1 MSQRPKYWN
10 RAKKILSKKDKVMRK
25 LILTYK
31 DVTLTTRRD
40 IFYSLVKAVCG
51 QQVSTKSADAIFNRL
66 KIRCK
71 GKINPKVINK
81 LSLANLRRCGLS
93 RMKALGL
100 KDISKKIITKEFN
113 PSLLKKMNDEDAI
126 TYLSSLRQIAV
137 WSGMMILIFT
147 LNRPNIWPTYDKK
160 KTLDIGLLRAISKNY
175 KKNYLPPVKFTNN
188 LGKKFSP
195 YCSVATMFLWR
206 SIDTTAI
213 QY

>member
-1 MSQRPKYWN
+1 MSKNPKYWSK
-10 RAKKILSKKDKVMRK
+10 AKKYLSKKDKVMKK

-31 DVTLTTRRD
+31 DVTLTTRRN

-51 QQVSTKSADAIFNRL
+51 QQVSTKSAEAIFNRL

-137 WSGMMILIFT
+137 WS
-147 LNRPNIWPTYDKK
+147 
-160 KTLDIGLLRAISKNY
+160 
-175 KKNYLPPVKFTNN
+175 
-188 LGKKFSP
+188 
-195 YCSVATMFLWR
+195 
-206 SIDTTAI
+206 
-213 QY
+213 

>member
-1 MSQRPKYWN
+1 MK
-10 RAKKILSKKDKVMRK
+10 K

-31 DVTLTTRRD
+31 DVTLTTRRN

-51 QQVSTKSADAIFNRL
+51 QQVSTKSAEAIFNRL

-175 KKNYLPPVKFTNN
+175 KKDYLPPIKFTND

>member
-1 MSQRPKYWN
+1 MRKPSYWN
-10 RAKKILSKKDKVMRK
+10 KAKKYLSKKDKVMKK

-31 DVTLTTRRD
+31 DVTLTSRRD

-66 KIRCK
+66 KIKCK

-81 LSLANLRRCGLS
+81 LSLTNLRRCGLS
-93 RMKALGL
+93 RMKALGI
-100 KDISKKIITKEFN
+100 KDISKKMITKEFN
-113 PSLLKKMNDEDAI
+113 PALLKKMNDEDAI
-126 TYLSSLRQIAV
+126 TYLSSLRQIAM

-175 KKNYLPPVKFTNN
+175 KKSYLPPVKFTKN

>member
-1 MSQRPKYWN
+1 MRKPSYWN
-10 RAKKILSKKDKVMRK
+10 KAKKYLSKKDKVMRK

-71 GKINPKVINK
+71 GKINPKVVNK
-81 LSLANLRRCGLS
+81 LSLADLRRCGLS

-100 KDISKKIITKEFN
+100 KDISKKIITKKFN

>member
-1 MSQRPKYWN
+1 MRKPSYWN
-10 RAKKILSKKDKVMRK
+10 KAKKYLSKKDKVMRK

-51 QQVSTKSADAIFNRL
+51 QQVSTKSAEAIFNRL

-175 KKNYLPPVKFTNN
+175 KKDYLPPIKFTND

>member
-1 MSQRPKYWN
+1 MRKPSYWN
-10 RAKKILSKKDKVMRK
+10 KAKKYLSKKDKVMKK
-25 LILTYK
+25 LILNYK

-51 QQVSTKSADAIFNRL
+51 QQVSTKSADAIFKRL
-66 KIRCK
+66 RIKCK
-71 GKINPKVINK
+71 GKINPKTINK
-81 LSLANLRRCGLS
+81 LSFTSLRKCGLS
-93 RMKALGL
+93 RMKALGI
-100 KDISKKIITKEFN
+100 KDISKKMITKEFN
-113 PSLLKKMNDEDAI
+113 PALLKKMNDEDAI
-126 TYLSSLRQIAV
+126 IYLSSLRQIAM

-175 KKNYLPPVKFTNN
+175 KKNYLPPVKFTKN

>member
-1 MSQRPKYWN
+1 MK
-10 RAKKILSKKDKVMRK
+10 K

>member
-1 MSQRPKYWN
+1 MRKPSYWN
-10 RAKKILSKKDKVMRK
+10 KAKKYLSKKDKVMKK

-31 DVTLTTRRD
+31 DVTLTSRRD

-66 KIRCK
+66 KIKCK

-81 LSLANLRRCGLS
+81 LSLTNLRRCGLS

>member
-1 MSQRPKYWN
+1 MRKPSYWN
-10 RAKKILSKKDKVMRK
+10 KAKKYLSKKDKVMKK

-31 DVTLTTRRD
+31 DVTLTSRRD

-66 KIRCK
+66 KIKCK

-81 LSLANLRRCGLS
+81 LSLTNLRRCGLS

-113 PSLLKKMNDEDAI
+113 PSLLKKMNDGDAI

>member
-1 MSQRPKYWN
+1 MSKPSYWN
-10 RAKKILSKKDKVMRK
+10 KAKKYLYKKDKVKKK
-25 LILTYK
+25 LIITYK
-31 DVTLTTRRD
+31 DVKLTTRRD

-66 KIRCK
+66 KIKCK
-71 GKINPKVINK
+71 GKINPKIINK
-81 LSLANLRRCGLS
+81 LSFASLRRCGLS
-93 RMKALGL
+93 RMKALGI
-100 KDISKKIITKEFN
+100 KDISKKMITKEFN
-113 PSLLKKMNDEDAI
+113 PALLKKMNDEDAI
-126 TYLSSLRQIAV
+126 TYLSSLRQIAM

-175 KKNYLPPVKFTNN
+175 KKSYLPPVKFTKN

>member
-1 MSQRPKYWN
+1 MKKPSYWN
-10 RAKKILSKKDKVMRK
+10 KAKKYLSKKDKVMKK

-31 DVTLTTRRD
+31 DVTLTTRRN

-71 GKINPKVINK
+71 GKINPKVVNK
-81 LSLANLRRCGLS
+81 LSLADLRRCGLS

-175 KKNYLPPVKFTNN
+175 KKDYLPPIKFTND

>member
-1 MSQRPKYWN
+1 MRKPSYWN
-10 RAKKILSKKDKVMRK
+10 KAKKYLSKKDKVMKR

-31 DVTLTTRRD
+31 DVTLTTRRN

-175 KKNYLPPVKFTNN
+175 KKDYLPPIKFTND

>member
-1 MSQRPKYWN
+1 MKKPSYWN
-10 RAKKILSKKDKVMRK
+10 KAKKHLSKKDKVMKK

-51 QQVSTKSADAIFNRL
+51 QQVSTKSAEAIFNRL

>member
-1 MSQRPKYWN
+1 MRKPSYWN
-10 RAKKILSKKDKVMRK
+10 KAKKYLSKKDKVMRK

-113 PSLLKKMNDEDAI
+113 PSLLRKMNDEDAI

-175 KKNYLPPVKFTNN
+175 KKDYLPPIKFTND

>member
-1 MSQRPKYWN
+1 
-10 RAKKILSKKDKVMRK
+10 MRK

>member
-1 MSQRPKYWN
+1 MKKPSYWN
-10 RAKKILSKKDKVMRK
+10 KAKKHLSKKDKVMKK

-40 IFYSLVKAVCG
+40 IFFSLVKAVCG
-51 QQVSTKSADAIFNRL
+51 QQLSTKSADATFNRL
-66 KIRCK
+66 RNKCK
-71 GKINPKVINK
+71 GKINPNVINK
-81 LSLANLRRCGLS
+81 LSLTSLRRCGLS

-100 KDISKKIITKEFN
+100 KDISKKMITKEFN

>member
-1 MSQRPKYWN
+1 MSNKPKYWS
-10 RAKKILSKKDKVMRK
+10 RAKKYLTKKDKVMKK
-25 LILTYK
+25 LIHTYK
-31 DVTLTTRRD
+31 DVSLTTRKD
-40 IFYSLVKAVCG
+40 IFFSLVKSVCG
-51 QQVSTKSADAIFNRL
+51 QQVSVASANAIFQRL
-66 KIRCK
+66 KKKCG
-71 GKINPKVINK
+71 GKIKPKIINK
-81 LSLANLRRCGLS
+81 LSIISLRKCGLS

-113 PSLLKKMNDEDAI
+113 PSLLRKMNDEEAI
-126 TYLSSLRQIAV
+126 IYLSSLRQIAV

-175 KKNYLPPVKFTNN
+175 KKKYLPPIKFTKN

-206 SIDTTAI
+206 SVETTAI

>member
-1 MSQRPKYWN
+1 MKKPSYWN
-10 RAKKILSKKDKVMRK
+10 KAKKYLSKKDKVMKK

-31 DVTLTTRRD
+31 DVTLTTRRN

-71 GKINPKVINK
+71 GKINPKVVNK
-81 LSLANLRRCGLS
+81 ISLANLRRCGLS

-175 KKNYLPPVKFTNN
+175 KKIYLPPVKFTNN

>member
-1 MSQRPKYWN
+1 MSKPSYWN
-10 RAKKILSKKDKVMRK
+10 KAKKYLSKKDKVMKK

-100 KDISKKIITKEFN
+100 KDI
-113 PSLLKKMNDEDAI
+113 
-126 TYLSSLRQIAV
+126 
-137 WSGMMILIFT
+137 
-147 LNRPNIWPTYDKK
+147 
-160 KTLDIGLLRAISKNY
+160 
-175 KKNYLPPVKFTNN
+175 
-188 LGKKFSP
+188 
-195 YCSVATMFLWR
+195 
-206 SIDTTAI
+206 
-213 QY
+213 

>member
-1 MSQRPKYWN
+1 MKKPSYWN
-10 RAKKILSKKDKVMRK
+10 KAKSTLSKKDKVMKK

-66 KIRCK
+66 RLKCK
-71 GKINPKVINK
+71 GKINPKIINK
-81 LSLANLRRCGLS
+81 LSFTSLRRCGLS
-93 RMKALGL
+93 RMKALGI
-100 KDISKKIITKEFN
+100 KDISKKMITKEFN
-113 PSLLKKMNDEDAI
+113 PALLKKMNDEDAI
-126 TYLSSLRQIAV
+126 TYLSSLRQIAM

-175 KKNYLPPVKFTNN
+175 KKNYLPPVKFTKN

>member
-1 MSQRPKYWN
+1 MKKPSYWN
-10 RAKKILSKKDKVMRK
+10 KAKKHLSKKDKVMKK

-40 IFYSLVKAVCG
+40 IFFSLVKAVCG
-51 QQVSTKSADAIFNRL
+51 QQLSTKSADATFNRL
-66 KIRCK
+66 RNKCR
-71 GKINPKVINK
+71 GKINPNVINK
-81 LSLANLRRCGLS
+81 LSLTSLRRCGLS

-100 KDISKKIITKEFN
+100 KDISKKMITKEFN

>member
-1 MSQRPKYWN
+1 MSKNPKYWSK
-10 RAKKILSKKDKVMRK
+10 AKKYLSKKDKVMRK

-31 DVTLTTRRD
+31 DVTLTTRRN

-51 QQVSTKSADAIFNRL
+51 QQVSTKSAEAIFNRL

-175 KKNYLPPVKFTNN
+175 KKDYLPPIKFTND

>member
-1 MSQRPKYWN
+1 MRKPSYWN
-10 RAKKILSKKDKVMRK
+10 KAKKYLSKKDKVMRK

>member
-1 MSQRPKYWN
+1 MSKPSYWN
-10 RAKKILSKKDKVMRK
+10 KAKKYLSKKDKVMKK

-66 KIRCK
+66 KIKCK

-81 LSLANLRRCGLS
+81 LSLTNLRRCGLS
-93 RMKALGL
+93 RMKALGI
-100 KDISKKIITKEFN
+100 KDISKKMITKEFN
-113 PSLLKKMNDEDAI
+113 PALLKKMNDEDAI
-126 TYLSSLRQIAV
+126 TYLSSLRQIAM

>member
-1 MSQRPKYWN
+1 MKKPSYWN
-10 RAKKILSKKDKVMRK
+10 KAKKYLSKKDKVMKK

-31 DVTLTTRRD
+31 DVTLTTRRN

-66 KIRCK
+66 KIRCR

-175 KKNYLPPVKFTNN
+175 KKNYLPSVKFTNS

>member
-1 MSQRPKYWN
+1 MRKPSYWN
-10 RAKKILSKKDKVMRK
+10 KAKKYLSKKDKVMRK

-51 QQVSTKSADAIFNRL
+51 QQVSTKSSDAIFNRL

>member
-1 MSQRPKYWN
+1 MKKPSYWN
-10 RAKKILSKKDKVMRK
+10 KAKKYLSKKDKVMKK

-31 DVTLTTRRD
+31 DVTLTTRRN

-71 GKINPKVINK
+71 GKINPKVVNK
-81 LSLANLRRCGLS
+81 LSLADLRRCGLS

-188 LGKKFSP
+188 LCKKFSP

>member
-1 MSQRPKYWN
+1 MSKNPKYWSK
-10 RAKKILSKKDKVMRK
+10 AKKYLSKKDKVMKK

-31 DVTLTTRRD
+31 DVTLTTRRN

-51 QQVSTKSADAIFNRL
+51 QQVSTKSAEAIFNRL

-175 KKNYLPPVKFTNN
+175 KKDYLPPIKFTND

>member
-1 MSQRPKYWN
+1 MKKPSYWN
-10 RAKKILSKKDKVMRK
+10 KAKKYLSKKDKVMKK

-31 DVTLTTRRD
+31 DVTLTTRRN

-71 GKINPKVINK
+71 GKINPKVVNK
-81 LSLANLRRCGLS
+81 LSLADLRRCGLS

>member
-1 MSQRPKYWN
+1 MKKPSYWN
-10 RAKKILSKKDKVMRK
+10 KAKKHLSKKDKVMKK

-100 KDISKKIITKEFN
+100 KDISKKMITKEFN

-175 KKNYLPPVKFTNN
+175 KKDYLPPIKFTND